1 MSDTLVPDPV
11 TPPEMLHAPD
21 HALDPLGDAD
31 EGVVK
36 NRAKVGSARPS
47 SLLYTHGP
55 GAIMDLPG
63 LTASITRLVT
73 ATFTDTPVTT
83 TVVALA
89 EPSTPVT
96 CCADARPNNPMVTIA
111 DRASPRNCFFIAY
124 SNGRISRD

>member
-63 LTASITRLVT
+63 QPGSTTGIPSGSVETRSRR
-73 ATFTDTPVTT
+73 FSSRGF
-83 TVVALA
+83 
-89 EPSTPVT
+89 STL
-96 CCADARPNNPMVTIA
+96 
-111 DRASPRNCFFIAY
+111 
-124 SNGRISRD
+124 